1 MIVKLQRPLSSSVD
15 PVLIYDQSRR
25 HQWFVQLSK
34 QQLQA
39 LLGDDPKG
47 YFEAI
52 VGDSGEPVLGQRV
65 VDQPW

>member
-1 MIVKLQRPLSSSVD
+1 MIVKLQRPLSSSVA
-15 PVLIYDQSRR
+15 PVLIYNQDRR

-47 YFEAI
+47 YFEAT
-52 VGDSGEPVLGQRV
+52 VGDSGEPVLGRRV
-65 VDQPW
+65 GEQPW